1 MNINE
6 ALSEFFK
13 EEDFYTKVIHDSC
26 KLEKDEKFDEYIKNL
41 DNMYGD
47 SLEKSIQDKIEKT
60 VQGNY
65 LIESLGV

>member
-1 MNINE
+1 MNIKE

-13 EEDFYTKVIHDSC
+13 EEDFYTKVINDSC

-41 DNMYGD
+41 DNMYGN

-60 VQGNY
+60 MQGNY